1 MQATLCDK
9 YGFDGT
15 GRQHRLQVFGLSDAD
30 KLLSLLLHDTVIK
43 EYKHNIIEQFYDF
56 LLSQPETSVFIGGVG
71 QVERLKK
78 AHTQYL
84 ETLGIDYD
92 QEIYFEY
99 RLQIGLVHERIGL
112 PLSLY
117 QAAYRLLQQLLIS
130 YIPTGLVKEDKD
142 NLVQFIIKISGL
154 DMSLAT
160 DTYYSIQVDNLTS
173 SIVSLR
179 HEEQKLS
186 YKVKQ
191 DTLTG
196 AASREYLMDVLEREL
211 PLSLQE
217 NTSMCV
223 AMVDLD
229 YFKQINDNY
238 GHLVGDE
245 VLKGVVGRI
254 KARISKL
261 DIIGRYGGEEFLL
274 IFPKT
279 KIETA
284 IKILERVREHIAASA
299 MNVDELLVSVTVSG
313 GVTCSQKNDTIASL
327 IERADNLMYQAKNKG
342 RNRIES

>member
-1 MQATLCDK
+1 
-9 YGFDGT
+9 
-15 GRQHRLQVFGLSDAD
+15 
-30 KLLSLLLHDTVIK
+30 
-43 EYKHNIIEQFYDF
+43 
-56 LLSQPETSVFIGGVG
+56 
-71 QVERLKK
+71 
-78 AHTQYL
+78 
-84 ETLGIDYD
+84 
-92 QEIYFEY
+92 
-99 RLQIGLVHERIGL
+99 
-112 PLSLY
+112 
-117 QAAYRLLQQLLIS
+117 
-130 YIPTGLVKEDKD
+130 
-142 NLVQFIIKISGL
+142 
-154 DMSLAT
+154 MSLAT